1 MQHSKAKEPAGAGVT
16 ESRTDRFARD
26 GFVIVRNV
34 FSAEEIDDM
43 RTQVQ
48 RQVEADR
55 AEGKFEDSFYQY
67 MGVKSGKGDLL
78 SKVHLRGILLD
89 ERILEIARSLLPAKP
104 LVYFGESTY
113 QLGSSGRYFHRDN
126 VDRSKAAG
134 PDWRGEYTLLR
145 LGIYLQDHRRHSGG
159 LKVKIGS
166 HLHDGGRSCLVDSE
180 VGDVVVWNMR
190 TLHSGNAVRLRLWPS
205 FAGIPP
211 IGHLRRLKI
220 GEGMIPAWM
229 QLPLER
235 ERAALFMSFGVES
248 AHLDRYIS
256 EFLDEYQEPSE
267 ATIRARFGADVWE
280 TLRRR
285 QLTVCRLHP
294 GHASNWRALK

>member
-1 MQHSKAKEPAGAGVT
+1 MPHSQAREPAGPAGT
-16 ESRTDRFARD
+16 GSRADRFSRD
-26 GFVIVRNV
+26 GFVIVPKV
-34 FSAEEIDDM
+34 FSAGEVDEM
-43 RTQVQ
+43 RRKVQ
-48 RQVEADR
+48 RQVEVDR
-55 AEGKFEDSFYQY
+55 AEGKFEDSFYRY

-89 ERILEIARSLLPAKP
+89 ERILEIARSLLPTKP

-113 QLGSSGRYFHRDN
+113 QLGGSGRYFHRDN
-126 VDRSKAAG
+126 VDRSEAEG

-166 HLHDGGRSCLVDSE
+166 HLHEGGRSCLVDSE

-190 TLHSGNAVRLRLWPS
+190 TLHSGNAVRLRFWPS
-205 FAGIPP
+205 FAGIAP

-220 GEGMIPAWM
+220 GEDMIPAWL

-248 AHLDRYIS
+248 AHLDRYIA
-256 EFLDEYQEPSE
+256 EFLGEYEEPSE
-267 ATIRARFGADVWE
+267 SSITARFGAEVWE

-285 QLTVCRLHP
+285 HLTVCRLHP

>member
-1 MQHSKAKEPAGAGVT
+1 MQRNKAEEPTRPGSTG
-16 ESRTDRFARD
+16 SRANSFATD
-26 GFVIVRNV
+26 GFVVVRKV
-34 FSAEEIDDM
+34 FSAREIDEM
-43 RTQVQ
+43 RRQVQ
-48 RQVEADR
+48 RQVEVDR
-55 AEGKFEDSFYQY
+55 AEGRFEDSFFRY

-78 SKVHLRGILLD
+78 SKIHLRGILLD
-89 ERILEIARSLLPAKP
+89 ERILEIARSLLPPKP

-126 VDRSKAAG
+126 VDRSKAEG

-159 LKVKIGS
+159 LKVRIGS

-190 TLHSGNAVRLRLWPS
+190 TLHSGNAVRLRFWSS
-205 FAGIPP
+205 FAGIEP
-211 IGHLRRLKI
+211 IGRLRRLNI
-220 GEGMIPAWM
+220 GEDMIPAWM

-256 EFLDEYQEPSE
+256 EFLGEYEEPSE
-267 ATIRARFGADVWE
+267 STITARFGAEVWE

-285 QLTVCRLHP
+285 QLTVHRLHP